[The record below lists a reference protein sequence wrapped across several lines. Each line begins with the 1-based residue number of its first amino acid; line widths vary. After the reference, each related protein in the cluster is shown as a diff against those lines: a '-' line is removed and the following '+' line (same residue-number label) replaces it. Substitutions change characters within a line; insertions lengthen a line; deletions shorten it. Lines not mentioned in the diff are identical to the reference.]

1 MKRGRVSIVL
11 LGLLAVC
18 APAVAENVLTN
29 ADVIKMAQAGLSDTV
44 VINSI
49 ESHIPAFDL
58 SPEGLV
64 GLKTG
69 NVSDAVVAVMQ
80 ARMAR
85 VQGAGAPADHGSS
98 GAPEGGGTGLVIAD
112 GTEVTVRLIRQISS
126 ADARLDDEVKFEAV
140 DALMVDGRVVV
151 EKGAE
156 ARGRVLLAQSKR
168 SFGRKGKLDF
178 SIDTVEAVDG
188 QNIRL
193 RYSREMRGE
202 GRAATAGVVTWLAGP
217 FGFFVKGKDVEI
229 AAGTEYTIF
238 IDGER
243 TIKLKQ

>member
-1 MKRGRVSIVL
+1 MKRRAAVIGL
-11 LGLLAVC
+11 LGLLTAVC
-18 APAVAENVLTN
+18 APAAAQNVLTN
-29 ADVIKMAQAGLSDTV
+29 ADVIKMAGAGLSDTV

-64 GLKTG
+64 ELKKG
-69 NVSDAVVAVMQ
+69 KVSDAVVAAMQ
-80 ARMAR
+80 ARMAKTSDSAAKG
-85 VQGAGAPADHGSS
+85 VSGS
-98 GAPEGGGTGLVIAD
+98 GNVTEVVIPD
-112 GTEVTVRLIRQISS
+112 GTEVTVRLTKQISS

-140 DALMVDGRVVV
+140 DAVTVDGQVLI

-156 ARGRVLLAQSKR
+156 AKGRVLLAQSKR

-188 QNIRL
+188 QKIRL

-202 GRAATAGVVTWLAGP
+202 GRAGTAGVVTWLTGP

-229 AAGTEYTIF
+229 PAGTEYTIF

-243 TIKLKQ
+243 TVKLKQ